1 MLKNKKALTRHAV
14 VALAAQTVLM
24 SHVTLAQSSGP
35 EEILVMGSDF
45 QLRGTP
51 VSATEGIVFDKQLQL
66 RPVSRTAELLE
77 FVPGLIATQHSG
89 EGKANQYFVRG
100 FNLDHGTDF
109 AIRLDGMPVNM
120 PSHGHGQGYA
130 DINFI
135 IPELVSRMSYRKGPY
150 YADGG
155 DFATAGQAD
164 FSYVNR
170 MEKGEAH
177 LTLGENDYQRVF
189 VGNTFDVAGGGLT
202 LAGALSRYD
211 GPWDLDQDLDK
222 QETVIKYHQQD
233 EDVSWSITGMT
244 YNNEWNSTDQIPQR
258 AVDDGSL
265 SRWGNIDPTD
275 GGKSRRNSL
284 SFNWEQKLSD
294 ISDWQFRAYGLDY
307 AMNLFSNFTYF
318 ANDPV
323 IGDQFQQ
330 TDSRRVAG
338 LDSEYRRTLQGLS
351 VPTSLR
357 FGVQHRFDDIHVGL
371 HLSEQRS
378 RYDSIRDDRVEQ
390 SLSSTY
396 LALEQQWHDRIRT
409 EVSVRADHY
418 RFDVTDLLGPNSG
431 KGSETLVSPK
441 FNLVYT
447 PINGLET
454 FFSAGRGFHSND
466 ARGAT
471 IVQDPVTGDPLD
483 PVDALARAESFEIG
497 MRTALIPKTQL
508 AVTAFNMKL
517 DSELVYVGDAG
528 TTEASDGSRREG
540 VEINALYS
548 PTSWLLF
555 DADASWTKARLR
567 GVGADN
573 RIPNAVKNTAS
584 LGVIV
589 DDNNGWSGGLRV
601 RYLGKAPLVESAD
614 VYSKSTLLTN
624 AHVTYAVTPSVSV
637 ALEVMNLFD
646 SDDYDITYYYESQL
660 PGEVAPVEDI
670 HFHPVEPR
678 TVRVSLTAR
687 F

>member
-1 MLKNKKALTRHAV
+1 MLKNKNLIVAVLAPTALLSHS
-14 VALAAQTVLM
+14 ALAQTNR
-24 SHVTLAQSSGP
+24 P
-35 EEILVMGSDF
+35 DEILVMGRDF
-45 QLRGTP
+45 QLQGTP
-51 VSATEGIVFDKQLQL
+51 VSATQGTVFDKQLQL

-120 PSHGHGQGYA
+120 PSHGHGQGYS

-164 FSYVNR
+164 FSYADR
-170 MEKGEAH
+170 LEQGQAH
-177 LTLGENDYQRVF
+177 LTLGENSYQRVF
-189 VGNTFDVAGGGLT
+189 AGNTFDVAGGGLT
-202 LAGALSRYD
+202 LAGAVTRYN
-211 GPWDLDQDLDK
+211 GPWELDQDLDK
-222 QETVIKYHQQD
+222 RKSLIKFYQQD
-233 EDVSWSITGMT
+233 ETVSWSISGMT
-244 YNNEWNSTDQIPQR
+244 YNNEWNATDQIPQR
-258 AVDDGSL
+258 AVEDGSL
-265 SRWGNIDPTD
+265 NRWGNIDPTD
-275 GGKSRRNSL
+275 GGISRRHSL
-284 SFNWEQKLSD
+284 SFDWQQTLSEV
-294 ISDWQFRAYGLDY
+294 SDWQFRAYGLDY

-338 LDSEYRRTLQGLS
+338 MDSEYRRAFQNLS
-351 VPTSLR
+351 VPASLR
-357 FGVQHRFDDIHVGL
+357 FGVQHRYDDIHVGL
-371 HLSEQRS
+371 HLTEQRS
-378 RYDSIRDDRVEQ
+378 RYDSVRDDRVEQ

-396 LALEQQWHDRIRT
+396 LALEHQWHDRLRT
-409 EVSVRADHY
+409 DISVRADHY
-418 RFDVTDLLGPNSG
+418 RFDVSDLLGPNSG
-431 KGSETLVSPK
+431 SGSETLLSPK

-447 PINGLET
+447 PFNGMET
-454 FFSAGRGFHSND
+454 FFSVGRGFHSND

-471 IVQDPVTGDPLD
+471 IVQDPVTGEAVD
-483 PVDALARAESFEIG
+483 PVDALARAESFEVG

-508 AVTAFNMKL
+508 AISAFTMKL
-517 DSELVYVGDAG
+517 DSELIYVGDAG

-555 DADASWTKARLR
+555 DADASWTHARLR
-567 GVGADN
+567 GASTDN
-573 RIPNAVKNTAS
+573 YIPNAVKNTAS
-584 LGVIV
+584 VGVIV

-601 RYLGKAPLVESAD
+601 RYLGKAPLIESAD
-614 VYSKSTLLTN
+614 VYSKSTLLMN
-624 AHVTYAVTPSVSV
+624 AQMSYAITPSVSV
-637 ALEVMNLFD
+637 ALEVMNLLD
-646 SDDYDITYYYESQL
+646 SDDYDITYYYESRL
-660 PGEVAPVEDI
+660 AGEVAPVEDI

-678 TVRVSLTAR
+678 SLRISVTAR